1 MEALKRVQAVT
12 KKQKETLYAG
22 SEASKR
28 AKIDQPLSPHEKLA
42 KEISRAEYYD
52 P

>member
-1 MEALKRVQAVT
+1 MEALKRVQAMT
-12 KKQKETLYAG
+12 NKQKETLYAG

-42 KEISRAEYYD
+42 KEISRAEYD